1 MVNRVWLLL
10 LLTLI
15 ALPGQAMRCG
25 NRLVQKGDTKL
36 EVVNKCGEPTFT
48 EGSGIVEQE
57 DEIATADRLNDQLL
71 LIGRHQSRFSRP
83 VESWHYNCGA
93 NRFSRVLTFVGP
105 YLQRI
110 ETAARGVGNAGCKQ
124 ASSSQQ
130 GNSSIDESSRS
141 DPSPVSTKQS
151 APRGVLDAA
160 IEFRQLHQK
169 NLVSETTDSPAD
181 AVFQWQDELGQ
192 WHYSSAP
199 RP

>member
-1 MVNRVWLLL
+1 MARRLGLML

-36 EVVNKCGEPTFT
+36 EVVNKCGEPTFS
-48 EGSGIVEQE
+48 EGSGIIEQE
-57 DEIATADRLNDQLL
+57 DEIAAADRLNDQLL
-71 LIGRHQSRFSRP
+71 LIGRHQSRFSQP

-110 ETAARGVGNAGCKQ
+110 ETAERGIGNAGCKQ
-124 ASSSQQ
+124 PPTHFS
-130 GNSSIDESSRS
+130 G
-141 DPSPVSTKQS
+141 QS
-151 APRGVLDAA
+151 ADRDTDPTTAEPTVSRGVLDAA

-169 NLVSETTDSPAD
+169 NQAPDTTNSPTTP
-181 AVFQWQDELGQ
+181 VFQWQDELGQ
-192 WHYSSAP
+192 WHYSSEP
-199 RP
+199 GP

>member
-1 MVNRVWLLL
+1 MANQLGLALLL
-10 LLTLI
+10 ALI

-36 EVVNKCGEPTFT
+36 EVVNKCGEPTFI
-48 EGSGIVEQE
+48 EGSGIIEQE
-57 DEIATADRLNDQLL
+57 DEIAAADRLNDQLL
-71 LIGRHQSRFSRP
+71 LIGRHQSRFSQP

-110 ETAARGVGNAGCKQ
+110 ETTERGIGNAGCKQ
-124 ASSSQQ
+124 PPNHRPGSTAIEQPADD
-130 GNSSIDESSRS
+130 NSS
-141 DPSPVSTKQS
+141 PATT

-169 NLVSETTDSPAD
+169 NQVPDATTPPTTP
-181 AVFQWQDELGQ
+181 VFQWQDELGQ